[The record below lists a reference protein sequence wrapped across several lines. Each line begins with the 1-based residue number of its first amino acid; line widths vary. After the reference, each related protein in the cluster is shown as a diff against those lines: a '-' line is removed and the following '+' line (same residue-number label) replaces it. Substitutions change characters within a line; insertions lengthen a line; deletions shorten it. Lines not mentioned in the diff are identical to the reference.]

1 MKMSDIL
8 PNILEQLTY
17 FGSPCTQDCSGHKA
31 GRTWE
36 LKKNKNTR
44 ANTPS
49 NSFNNGTEIAIKHKK
64 AGTQNQISGGIRK
77 NGKFAKFQPQP
88 RNR

>member
-1 MKMSDIL
+1 MSDIL

-36 LKKNKNTR
+36 LKKNKNTSLVLVLEKIDY
-44 ANTPS
+44 TLKS
-49 NSFNNGTEIAIKHKK
+49 EHTL
-64 AGTQNQISGGIRK
+64 Q
-77 NGKFAKFQPQP
+77 
-88 RNR
+88 